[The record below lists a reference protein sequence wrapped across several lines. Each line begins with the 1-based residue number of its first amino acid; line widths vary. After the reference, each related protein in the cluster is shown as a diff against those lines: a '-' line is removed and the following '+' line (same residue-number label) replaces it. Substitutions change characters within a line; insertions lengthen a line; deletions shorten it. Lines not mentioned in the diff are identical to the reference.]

1 MSEVLNKHSRY
12 LMRYQVEVD
21 MRRTLEWQIQRIG
34 FLFRTA
40 SVFLHGCVLILFLL
54 LALFDTWHIFES
66 LNLLLMQGLGVTS
79 IKKEPMHAA
88 VVASLLQSPFLK
100 GEQKRE
106 GDLGR
111 GSAEQIRVKSVRV
124 REGSIIKEAKGFS
137 TATTKRDR
145 KMWRRRSHLLLNNA
159 VRTSHHL
166 SSLSAST
173 ASRGRTLLTPSS
185 NSPLFQPPSFHL
197 AQNNRLSSPLSS
209 TISVRLLRSGRDPFT
224 SYEITPPVNW
234 GVRIVPEKKAF
245 VVERFGK
252 YLKTLP
258 SGIHFLIPLVDRIAY
273 VHSLKEEAIQIPDQS
288 AITKDNVSILID
300 GVLYV
305 KIVDPKLASYGVENP
320 IYAVVQLAQTTMRS
334 ELGKITLDKTFEER
348 DTLNEKIVENKDVVE
363 YARLSPFLQEAIN
376 VAARDWGLRCLR
388 YEIRDISPPRGV
400 KQAMEMQAEAERRKR
415 AQILE
420 SEGERQANINIA
432 DGHKSA
438 QILASQGEKQALI
451 NKAQGEAEAIIAKAQ
466 ATAKGIAIVS
476 ENIKKSGG
484 IEAASLKIA
493 EQYVGAFGNI
503 AKEGTTI
510 LLPSATGNPANIMA
524 QAFTMYK
531 NLLSNVSSGGPNES
545 SPLVEGASVEPVD
558 PATIIEDN
566 ATSLETKAKNESA
579 RDDGE
584 TGFSLQSSQ
593 KGKADCMTNY
603 KSQILK
609 RFWTAN
615 SAYTGIYIYMSS
627 RENPP
632 QKKEGE

>member
-1 MSEVLNKHSRY
+1 MARNYSYTYSIEVTWKGFDIDFEKIQSALRILDLSNNSFIGEIPREIGKLKGLQQLNLSHNSLTVKRHVEDKVGKAVQKYSHLVREVDVRLSVRGGEVGKGPRIRRCEVTLFTNRHGVVRAEEDAETIYASIDLVSSIIQRKLRKIKEKESDHGRHMKGLENHCHKWWRVMRMKFHSKKLRTPSKSEVWNKHSRY
-12 LMRYQVEVD
+12 LMGYQVEVD

-40 SVFLHGCVLILFLL
+40 SVFLHV
-54 LALFDTWHIFES
+54 LFDTWNIFES
-66 LNLLLMQGLGVTS
+66 LNLRRGGT
-79 IKKEPMHAA
+79 KE
-88 VVASLLQSPFLK
+88 
-100 GEQKRE
+100 RE

-209 TISVRLLRSGRDPFT
+209 TISVRLLRTGRDPFT

-348 DTLNEKIVENKDVVE
+348 DTLNEKIVKTRMLLNMQDCHHFC
-363 YARLSPFLQEAIN
+363 RRPLMWLQET
-376 VAARDWGLRCLR
+376 R
-388 YEIRDISPPRGV
+388 
-400 KQAMEMQAEAERRKR
+400 
-415 AQILE
+415 
-420 SEGERQANINIA
+420 
-432 DGHKSA
+432 
-438 QILASQGEKQALI
+438 
-451 NKAQGEAEAIIAKAQ
+451 
-466 ATAKGIAIVS
+466 VS
-476 ENIKKSGG
+476 
-484 IEAASLKIA
+484 
-493 EQYVGAFGNI
+493 
-503 AKEGTTI
+503 
-510 LLPSATGNPANIMA
+510 
-524 QAFTMYK
+524 
-531 NLLSNVSSGGPNES
+531 
-545 SPLVEGASVEPVD
+545 D
-558 PATIIEDN
+558 
-566 ATSLETKAKNESA
+566 
-579 RDDGE
+579 
-584 TGFSLQSSQ
+584 
-593 KGKADCMTNY
+593 
-603 KSQILK
+603 
-609 RFWTAN
+609 
-615 SAYTGIYIYMSS
+615 GIYLLH
-627 RENPP
+627 
-632 QKKEGE
+632 EG